1 MQLFFLL
8 KRQYPPYYKWTY
20 RRLVELDEEGRISRW
35 IRELSETNG
44 DPEAWAGKKY
54 SPNYLNLSDPVVLL
68 SERISEE
75 IVKMLR
81 KHDLIQSNDPYLEK
95 HVDTIIH
102 SGIVS

>member
-1 MQLFFLL
+1 M
-8 KRQYPPYYKWTY
+8 
-20 RRLVELDEEGRISRW
+20 RRAGW

-68 SERISEE
+68 SERIAEE